1 MLLTFKNGVSEVQSV
16 VHPGLTDLGFFVDR
30 IQTGLM
36 LCPPKILQPKHS
48 TDQRAAWLK
57 RDSNYSHIPLPFQ
70 RKNSCHP
77 LYSKKKK
84 KKNCLHAFHVVLMLT
99 GAWTHISAHLSFAWQ
114 ADRTIPSWFKLILN
128 QPLSL
133 SWQFFVKDNWAQVNG
148 PLVYQN
154 AKRHYLALS
163 SG

>member
-1 MLLTFKNGVSEVQSV
+1 MQSYISSCTTPICSSLSLSLISHSSLTSYLTAFSMLLTFKNGVSEVQSI

-77 LYSKKKK
+77 LYSKKKQK
-84 KKNCLHAFHVVLMLT
+84 TACMHSM
-99 GAWTHISAHLSFAWQ
+99 
-114 ADRTIPSWFKLILN
+114 
-128 QPLSL
+128 
-133 SWQFFVKDNWAQVNG
+133 
-148 PLVYQN
+148 
-154 AKRHYLALS
+154 
-163 SG
+163 

>member
-84 KKNCLHAFHVVLMLT
+84 KKKLPACIPCSPHVNRCMNTHLCTPFFCLTSRPNNPKL
-99 GAWTHISAHLSFAWQ
+99 IQ
-114 ADRTIPSWFKLILN
+114 ADLESTPEPQLAIFC
-128 QPLSL
+128 
-133 SWQFFVKDNWAQVNG
+133 
-148 PLVYQN
+148 
-154 AKRHYLALS
+154 KRQLGTGKWS
-163 SG
+163 ISVPKR

>member
-1 MLLTFKNGVSEVQSV
+1 MLLTFKNGVSEVQSI

-84 KKNCLHAFHVVLMLT
+84 KLPACIPCSPHVNRCMNTHLCTPFFCLTSRPNNPKL
-99 GAWTHISAHLSFAWQ
+99 IQ
-114 ADRTIPSWFKLILN
+114 AD